1 LLLTIHQEHVQS
13 EQIMT
18 EIPQVPVDRIPL
30 PEMEVVMEMHVGI
43 GNRLAEISQEKTA
56 GKPIVWA
63 SIITP
68 KEILYAMDVP
78 VTFQEIL
85 GAWISIMGMSG
96 HYCQIAEEHG
106 VSRDVCAIHRCFL
119 GCALADERDPFFDAA
134 FVEPDLVLGT
144 TYACMSVSKS
154 FQLIA
159 DKFGCPQYVFDSPIN
174 AWGRELPDHAIEYY
188 AEQYRG
194 LIRFLEQ
201 HGFTLDWD
209 RLKKE
214 VQFTIE
220 LNQLAEEID
229 RYKSAVPSPIKSYD
243 SFVALTAPIALPKEM
258 RKIELFERLRDE
270 LKERVERGHSV
281 VEEEK
286 LRLLWVGIPPVCDLS
301 LLNHVEKHGAIV
313 AKNMLE
319 YLVGVPLDP
328 SLLDP
333 EKPLESIAHAVLSN
347 PVNPLYSVGVDW
359 IVKMAKRY
367 KVDGAIS
374 VVKRTCGLVP
384 GMQKLV
390 RDALLEEV
398 GVPSVVFDLDAVDER
413 EFDEVATKQNL
424 DSFVETLL
432 AKKGR

>member
-1 LLLTIHQEHVQS
+1 
-13 EQIMT
+13 
-18 EIPQVPVDRIPL
+18 
-30 PEMEVVMEMHVGI
+30 
-43 GNRLAEISQEKTA
+43 
-56 GKPIVWA
+56 
-63 SIITP
+63 
-68 KEILYAMDVP
+68 
-78 VTFQEIL
+78 
-85 GAWISIMGMSG
+85 
-96 HYCQIAEEHG
+96 
-106 VSRDVCAIHRCFL
+106 
-119 GCALADERDPFFDAA
+119 
-134 FVEPDLVLGT
+134 
-144 TYACMSVSKS
+144 
-154 FQLIA
+154 
-159 DKFGCPQYVFDSPIN
+159 
-174 AWGRELPDHAIEYY
+174 
-188 AEQYRG
+188 
-194 LIRFLEQ
+194 
-201 HGFTLDWD
+201 
-209 RLKKE
+209 LKKE
-214 VQFTIE
+214 VRFTIE

-229 RYKSAVPSPIKSYD
+229 LYKSAVPSPMKSFD
-243 SFVALTAPIALPKEM
+243 SFIALTAPIALPKEM
-258 RKIELFERLRDE
+258 RTIGLFERLRDE

-301 LLNHVEKHGAIV
+301 LLNHVEKQGAVV

-347 PVNPLYSVGVDW
+347 PVNPLFTVGVDW